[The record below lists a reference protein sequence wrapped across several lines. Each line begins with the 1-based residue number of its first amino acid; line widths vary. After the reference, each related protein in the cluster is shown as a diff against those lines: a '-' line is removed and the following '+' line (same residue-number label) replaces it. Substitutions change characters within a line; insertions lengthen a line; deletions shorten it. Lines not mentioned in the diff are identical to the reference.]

1 MGKGGNGVQKI
12 WRAPRGREL
21 TCRGWQQEGILRLL
35 LNCLDPEVALK
46 PQELIVY
53 GGGGKA
59 ARNHACLEAII
70 EALRELGNDETL
82 LVQSG
87 KPVAVFRTFPWSPRV
102 LMACALIVPAW
113 ANWDH
118 FRQLEAAGLTM
129 FGQSTAAAWAFIGT
143 QGILQGTFE
152 TFAAIARQHFGGSLA
167 GRVVLTSG
175 LGNLGGAQPLAVTMN
190 GGVALVV
197 EVDRK
202 AIERQLLNSYCDLMV
217 TDTDTALE
225 LVQEAMEMKQPRS
238 IALLGNAAD
247 IYPEL
252 VSRGWQPDIVTDQ
265 TPAHDL
271 LGGYIPAGLSP
282 AEAEKL
288 RAEDPGT
295 YLELSQRSIVRHL
308 KAMLAFRERG
318 AVVFEYG
325 NNIRQQ
331 AFRLG
336 VERAFEIP
344 GFVPAA
350 IRPFFCEGRG
360 PFRWVALS
368 GEPED
373 IYRIDE
379 VVLREFA
386 DQPRLV
392 QWIRAVQDR
401 VPFQGLPARVCWLNY
416 RERCHLGLLINE
428 MVRRGEL
435 VAPVAITRDHLDAGA
450 AASPVRE
457 TEGMLD
463 GSDAVAD
470 WPVLNALLN
479 SISGA
484 TLAGVFH
491 GAGVGIGYSIHSG
504 MTVIADGSSEA
515 AWRLERVLTNDPGL
529 GIIRYADAGY
539 ELARK
544 VAGANFRR
552 PLD

>member
-225 LVQEAMEMKQPRS
+225 LVQEAVEMKQPRS

>member
-1 MGKGGNGVQKI
+1 MQKI